1 MLGVWFWFTRRI
13 SSFFEE
19 GIPGHGSVGGP
30 LRVLQRFLRDNGF
43 SFEAEGDVTRVH
55 VGGALVEVRDEP
67 GIGLAILASLP
78 LPYGSSDVSFH
89 VRASIAFS
97 SIVAMLGRPVSYEVD
112 SSIEGYPILRARIV
126 FNDVEDLVSSLM
138 RALSESRRLFE
149 EFRSHS

>member
-1 MLGVWFWFTRRI
+1 VVLVHEEDFE
-13 SSFFEE
+13 FFEE

-67 GIGLAILASLP
+67 GVGLAILASLP
-78 LPYGSSDVSFH
+78 LPYGPSDVSFH